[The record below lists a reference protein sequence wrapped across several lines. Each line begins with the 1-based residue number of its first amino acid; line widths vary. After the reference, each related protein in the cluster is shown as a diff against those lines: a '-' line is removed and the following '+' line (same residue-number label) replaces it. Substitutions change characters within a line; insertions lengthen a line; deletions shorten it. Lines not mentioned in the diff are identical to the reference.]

1 MIKKKHIPALLLFGF
16 LSVTLTGCKKDTTIE
31 QLRAENPFRRPE
43 AQEQERT
50 KKPRISTL
58 SMKLVVPESVGVSE
72 LEIFRKYKLSDL
84 VAKRGF
90 NALDKRQ
97 SELWSANG
105 FEVAIAPKVM
115 FEKTLAKLRRYYDQ
129 ETIPWLNIYK
139 NAKEFS
145 DLEVRSVSGESNIA
159 LKDTKGE
166 LGLLNFSG
174 GDYLLRYQATIFN
187 LSQLEE
193 NQVNFFII
201 PVFRPN
207 MPHSSLSVIAGVENL
222 PVTGIE
228 ELVLSGTIEN
238 DQVIAISC
246 SESGLAGPCV
256 ASEMLY
262 DREMRSVKV
271 IFIMPEARMV
281 E

>member
-1 MIKKKHIPALLLFGF
+1 M
-16 LSVTLTGCKKDTTIE
+16 TGCKQDTTIE
-31 QLRAENPFRRPE
+31 QLRAENPFKRPE
-43 AQEQERT
+43 VREQERT

-58 SMKLVVPESVGVSE
+58 SLKLVVPESVGVSE

-84 VAKRGF
+84 VDKKGF
-90 NALDKRQ
+90 NVLDKRQ

-105 FEVAIAPKVM
+105 FEVAIAPKSM
-115 FEKTLAKLRRYYDQ
+115 FEKTLTKLRRYYDQ

-139 NAKEFS
+139 SAKEFS
-145 DLEVRSVSGESNIA
+145 DLEIRAVTTESIVP
-159 LKDTKGE
+159 LKDSKVELGE
-166 LGLLNFSG
+166 LNFGG
-174 GDYLLRYQATIFN
+174 GDYLLRYQATIIN
-187 LSQLEE
+187 LSQIDE
-193 NQVNFFII
+193 NRVNFFII
-201 PVFRPN
+201 PVFRPY
-207 MPHSSLSVIAGVENL
+207 MPHSSMSVIAGVENL

-238 DQVIAISC
+238 DQVIAITC

-256 ASEMLY
+256 ANEMLY
-262 DREMRSVKV
+262 DRDTRSVKV